1 MRLLSAPARAAGL
14 APPSPTATPMLT
26 TGRRRCQSSQT
37 RRCALLAG
45 WLCSLICRSQ
55 ECPLHWWALQAL
67 QRGCWLAGGQVF
79 GPFAIICTPLLSLYS
94 LLPLPYPPQV
104 EELLGADTSGPD
116 ALVGVDAG
124 VEERLATAI
133 GQFEFPLDP
142 FQASPS

>member
-1 MRLLSAPARAAGL
+1 
-14 APPSPTATPMLT
+14 
-26 TGRRRCQSSQT
+26 
-37 RRCALLAG
+37 
-45 WLCSLICRSQ
+45 
-55 ECPLHWWALQAL
+55 
-67 QRGCWLAGGQVF
+67 
-79 GPFAIICTPLLSLYS
+79 
-94 LLPLPYPPQV
+94 V